1 MKWLCLLSAA
11 VALVANGQKIETQKA
26 DRGRIMR
33 VETALNHLTVIEV
46 GDPVE
51 QVAAGSAAY
60 KVEWRG
66 NRVFVEPLEPDA
78 ETNLFIWTRSGAR
91 LSYELTPASS
101 VEKMHFAIDQEPTV
115 TAIALPSSPAVPAA
129 AVESSSPIP
138 GEMLYKGTPVR
149 FAGTPVGKPGIAI
162 QVRDLYEKDGKV
174 YLRYAILNNSQ
185 AVYEPGDPTVY
196 SLRAARA
203 PISLVSLRRTQLGD
217 NLAGRVA
224 AKSKQELIVMH
235 SELQASAVEPG
246 GETVGF
252 LAFERPQS
260 SGLTVLR
267 LRFAA
272 DRSQEVTALLVL

>member
-1 MKWLCLLSAA
+1 MKRCLLVSVA
-11 VALVANGQKIETQKA
+11 VALAAYGQKIETQKP
-26 DRGRIMR
+26 DRAHITR

-66 NRVFVEPLEPDA
+66 NKVFVQPLEPDA
-78 ETNLFIWTRSGAR
+78 ETNLFIWTRSGTR
-91 LSYELTPASS
+91 LSYELAPAGS

-115 TAIALPSSPAVPAA
+115 TATAAPPQPAPAA
-129 AVESSSPIP
+129 ADETAAIP
-138 GEMLYKGTPVR
+138 GEMLYKSMPVQ
-149 FAGTPVGKPGIAI
+149 FAGAPAGKPGIAI
-162 QVRDLYEKDGKV
+162 QLRDLYEKDGKV
-174 YLRYAILNNSQ
+174 YLRYTIRNNSQ
-185 AVYEPGDPTVY
+185 SRYEPGDPTVY
-196 SLRAARA
+196 SLQAARA
-203 PISLVSLRRTQLGD
+203 PVSLIPLRRTQLGESV
-217 NLAGRVA
+217 ASRVA
-224 AKSKQELIVMH
+224 AQSKEELKVVH
-235 SELQASAVEPG
+235 AELEANVVEPG

-272 DRSQEVTALLVL
+272 DRNQEVTAMLVL